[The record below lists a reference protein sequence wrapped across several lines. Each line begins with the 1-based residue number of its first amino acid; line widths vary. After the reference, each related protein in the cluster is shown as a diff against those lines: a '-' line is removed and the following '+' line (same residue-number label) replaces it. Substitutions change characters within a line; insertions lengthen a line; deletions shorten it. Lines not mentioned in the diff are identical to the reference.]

1 MTYNVKGSLDAG
13 HPNSTFHKP
22 ETITTLL
29 SWDQTDASKLKS
41 VREHKR
47 ISKGG
52 VGDENE

>member
-1 MTYNVKGSLDAG
+1 MTYNVKGSPDAG

-22 ETITTLL
+22 KTITTLL

-41 VREHKR
+41 MRERKR